1 MAKLSAHGKE
11 LARYEKQ
18 IPVDKHLVIC
28 YPIIIHKQER
38 DNMKRIKQHHK
49 VYKQR
54 FRIRPTKVETPLP
67 KKKLKYKDYY
77 LQDDYCYLEDNNQFF
92 EM

>member
-1 MAKLSAHGKE
+1 
-11 LARYEKQ
+11 
-18 IPVDKHLVIC
+18 
-28 YPIIIHKQER
+28 
-38 DNMKRIKQHHK
+38 MKRIKQHHK

-77 LQDDYCYLEDNNQFF
+77 LQDDFGGIQILDQNLLTRSDVCGIIVIKKIGIGKGDTL
-92 EM
+92 

>member
-1 MAKLSAHGKE
+1 
-11 LARYEKQ
+11 
-18 IPVDKHLVIC
+18 
-28 YPIIIHKQER
+28 
-38 DNMKRIKQHHK
+38 MKRIKQHHK

-77 LQDDYCYLEDNNQFF
+77 LQDDYSYFEENYSFLE
-92 EM
+92 M

>member
-1 MAKLSAHGKE
+1 MKG
-11 LARYEKQ
+11 
-18 IPVDKHLVIC
+18 
-28 YPIIIHKQER
+28 

-77 LQDDYCYLEDNNQFF
+77 LQDDYSYFEENYSFLE
-92 EM
+92 M